1 MERPWVGGIWEALI
15 KSNSFVYQRNEMLA
29 SFMCEVEPMLSQR
42 PFTYVSDDVNEYEYL
57 ITNRN

>member
-1 MERPWVGGIWEALI
+1 MGGIWEALI

-42 PFTYVSDDVNEYEYL
+42 PLTYVSDDVNEYEYL
-57 ITNRN
+57 IPNRN